1 MKSWKHSERSGEEQ
15 CEMMF
20 HRKSRSGLHGAQ
32 SKQLAFILI
41 FKAIEFAQEE
51 VSALLGFVG
60 SKLML
65 GKYLCESS
73 MIASSYTSSCE
84 WQMAKWAQSLHPF
97 EQFLL
102 ESLNLELE

>member
-1 MKSWKHSERSGEEQ
+1 
-15 CEMMF
+15 MMF
-20 HRKSRSGLHGAQ
+20 HRKSRSGLHWAQ

-41 FKAIEFAQEE
+41 FKAIEFPQEE

-60 SKLML
+60 SRLML

-73 MIASSYTSSCE
+73 TIASSYTSSCE

-97 EQFLL
+97 EQSLL
-102 ESLNLELE
+102 ESLNLELEWKSALE